1 MKKTL
6 LLLLLLFGLLISQAI
21 VRRESRAERNERIEA
36 VMADAKLPFTTGDNS
51 VFEFGNDISWRNG
64 MYRCPVIDIDD
75 DNVKNRR
82 VGFILD
88 DADDYEKSKHYYE
101 VKLTAGK
108 PRVTNRRG
116 VTVKHQVAGNWDLLV
131 FSNAKGAVIDV
142 AIRRQD
148 NYYDD
153 DQKADFRDMINGIYA
168 GTGNNVN
175 DTVVFGTVYDID
187 DYDYRLPGDGYG
199 LHFGEEGE
207 KGFQYYDRLKVEYVE
222 ERMKRVEVPHTTRE
236 VDAQGVYHYY
246 ANGRE
251 ISQREFE
258 KYNSCGY
265 GGHGSLHGPLF
276 WWIKPQGNDLEVELY
291 SPFQE
296 ELDAFYSNFRDQ
308 KFTLKWV
315 RSPYKDMK
323 DRWAVLSMR
332 PVTRG
337 MLSFFDKTTLQQM
350 LTYLKGR
357 RTPTDIERL
366 NKSLINTIVLGN

>member
-21 VRRESRAERNERIEA
+21 VRRESRSERNERIEP
-36 VMADAKLPFTTGDNS
+36 VRADAKLPFTTGDNS

-153 DQKADFRDMINGIYA
+153 D
-168 GTGNNVN
+168 
-175 DTVVFGTVYDID
+175 
-187 DYDYRLPGDGYG
+187 L
-199 LHFGEEGE
+199 
-207 KGFQYYDRLKVEYVE
+207 
-222 ERMKRVEVPHTTRE
+222 
-236 VDAQGVYHYY
+236 
-246 ANGRE
+246 
-251 ISQREFE
+251 
-258 KYNSCGY
+258 
-265 GGHGSLHGPLF
+265 
-276 WWIKPQGNDLEVELY
+276 
-291 SPFQE
+291 
-296 ELDAFYSNFRDQ
+296 
-308 KFTLKWV
+308 
-315 RSPYKDMK
+315 
-323 DRWAVLSMR
+323 
-332 PVTRG
+332 
-337 MLSFFDKTTLQQM
+337 
-350 LTYLKGR
+350 
-357 RTPTDIERL
+357 
-366 NKSLINTIVLGN
+366 